1 MAKYFSVFP
10 KVLYSFDDYKSG
22 LYVTNILNRFK
33 FDDNLKY
40 NISSYFLHLI
50 KEYETPEIIADK
62 YYGSPYRFWM
72 ILLMN
77 DIIDPQYQWP
87 LHTISLNQYID
98 SKYMSNSGSNTAGS
112 GLYWA
117 RSNIHSYYKNET
129 ITIPNVGQDLYS
141 YKIDANTYSNLIE
154 SYDAEVILPDN
165 TVITIDTEKTT
176 KSYYEYELEENENK
190 REIKILRKEFVA
202 PIENELRRIFSN
214 A

>member
-10 KVLYSFDDYKSG
+10 KVLYSFNDYKSG
-22 LYVTNILNRFK
+22 EYVTNILHRFK
-33 FDDNLKY
+33 FDDALK
-40 NISSYFLHLI
+40 NNTSAYFLYLI
-50 KEYETPEIIADK
+50 KETETPEIIAAK
-62 YYGSPYRFWM
+62 YYDSPYRYWI

-77 DIIDPQYQWP
+77 DIVDPQYQWP
-87 LHTISLNQYID
+87 LHTISLHQYID
-98 SKYMSNSGSNTAGS
+98 AKYMASSGANTAGS

-141 YKIDANTYSNLIE
+141 YKIDANTYSDLIE

-165 TVITIDTEKTT
+165 TVITIDTSKTT
-176 KSYYEYELEENENK
+176 KSYYEYEVENNESK
-190 REIKILRKEFVA
+190 REIKMLRKEFVA
-202 PIENELRRIFSN
+202 PIENELRRIFAN